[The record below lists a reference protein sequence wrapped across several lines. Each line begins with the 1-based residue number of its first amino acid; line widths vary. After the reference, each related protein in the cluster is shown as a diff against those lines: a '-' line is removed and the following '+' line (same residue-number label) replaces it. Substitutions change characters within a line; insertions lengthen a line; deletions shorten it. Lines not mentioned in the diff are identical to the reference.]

1 MQVGILGPVRLSD
14 GDTVIAVGGARLRAL
29 LTRLALDPGA
39 VVGVRALV
47 DAVWPDD
54 PPGDPVNAVQTLV
67 SRLRRLLPDGT
78 RVRQLAGG
86 YQLDLTADDVDA
98 GRFERLARTGRDR
111 LRAGDPADATT
122 ALSEA
127 LALWRGRPLADL
139 DGAAVAGPVVA
150 RLDELRL
157 AAAEDLAEA
166 ELAGGAAPA
175 DVAVRLR
182 ALVAEQPLRERLRAL
197 HVQALVAAGRRA
209 EALAAFEDARALLAG
224 QLGADPGQE
233 LRAAHRAALRDD
245 EPAPRPA
252 PALPVPLTS
261 LIGRDDDLA
270 GVAKALGRAR
280 LVTLTGPGGAGKTR
294 LAVAAAATLP
304 TPVRLVELA
313 AVTGQDDV
321 ATAAADAL
329 LAQAAPGTAES
340 PERTAIERLVET
352 LGGGETLLLLDNCE
366 HLVDAAAA
374 LAGELLARC
383 PRLRVLTTSREP
395 LRLPGE
401 ALYEVRPLAEA
412 DAVRLFTE
420 RARDIRPG
428 ADLDPELV
436 AELCRRL
443 DGLPLAIELAAAR
456 LRSLP
461 LAELTS
467 RLGDRFGVLT
477 RGARTAEQRHRT
489 LRDLVAWSW
498 ELLTEP
504 ERTLLERLGVVPIV
518 TPATAAAQ
526 AGPDAPE
533 LLAALVDKSLLQLA
547 DDGPEPHYRMLET
560 IREFALARLTASG
573 DRPAAEAALV
583 ASVLE
588 LTERAEPGLRS
599 ADQPRRLAL
608 LRGEW
613 ENLRAAVQLAVAT
626 DPAAAVRLGAAL
638 APYWTVSSD
647 HTSTTHRLR
656 RLLDLAGPA
665 DPERRAVVV
674 AYYVF
679 NALLGGHNPEA
690 LAIIGPLRDW
700 AAAAPAAGHPVL
712 ALLDPLLALLA
723 DETDAGVAAAD
734 RLLPGAGDWT
744 RGGLLLVRSMLGG
757 TSGEMPAAIADLDA
771 AATAYRAAG
780 DLWGESTALTFL
792 ALMRTMF
799 ADATAADALER
810 AIALRRRLDPADEV
824 IEQRAWLAQL
834 HAWTGAPERAR
845 AELLGLAGLAAASSV
860 HCVVLVR
867 VLLGDLDR
875 LDGDLGGAG
884 RWYGE
889 AAAHVA
895 ESGEPMFVAILGTS
909 AAQLA
914 VAAGDGDAAVRE
926 LTAAAGAAGHI
937 KDLPLVAA
945 VGVAAAALRHGAGAP
960 DEAAEVLGAAHAL
973 RGAADGLN
981 PDVIRLT
988 ARLRDELGDDRFATA
1003 YERGRSLSGPDAD
1016 ALITGYARRR

>member
-98 GRFERLARTGRDR
+98 ARFERLARTGRDR

-122 ALSEA
+122 ALREA
-127 LALWRGRPLADL
+127 LGLWRGRPLADL

-166 ELAGGAAPA
+166 ELAAGGSPA

-182 ALVAEQPLRERLRAL
+182 ALIAEQPLRERLRAL
-197 HVQALVAAGRRA
+197 HVRALVAAGRRA
-209 EALAAFEDARALLAG
+209 EALEAFEDARTLLADR
-224 QLGADPGQE
+224 LGADPGPE
-233 LRAAHRAALRDD
+233 LRAAHLEALRDD
-245 EPAPRPA
+245 EPAPGRS
-252 PALPVPLTS
+252 ALPVPLTS

-270 GVAKALGRAR
+270 GVTKALGRAR

-313 AVTGQDDV
+313 AVTDQDDL

-329 LAQAAPGTAES
+329 LAHAAPGTVEP
-340 PERTAIERLVET
+340 PERTALDRLVET

-366 HLVDAAAA
+366 HVVGAAAG

-412 DAVRLFTE
+412 DAIRLFTE
-420 RARDIRPG
+420 RARDVRPG

-436 AELCRRL
+436 AEVCRRL

-461 LAELTS
+461 LAELTH

-547 DDGPEPHYRMLET
+547 DDGPEPRYRMLET
-560 IREFALARLTASG
+560 IRAFALARLTASG
-573 DRPAAEAALV
+573 GRPAAEAALV

-588 LTERAEPGLRS
+588 LAEWAEPGLRT

-608 LRGEW
+608 LRAEW

-656 RLLDLAGPA
+656 RLLDLDGPA

-690 LAIIGPLRDW
+690 LAIVGRLRGW
-700 AAAAPAAGHPVL
+700 AAAAPPAGHPVL

-757 TSGEMPAAIADLDA
+757 TSGDMPSAIADLDGA
-771 AATAYRAAG
+771 AAAFCAAG

-834 HAWTGAPERAR
+834 HAWTGAPDRAR

-889 AAAHVA
+889 AAAHVE

-909 AAQLA
+909 AAHLA
-914 VAAGDGDAAVRE
+914 VAAGDGDGAVRE
-926 LTAAAGAAGHI
+926 LTTASAAAAHI

-945 VGVAAAALRHGAGAP
+945 VGVAAAAHRQGAGAP
-960 DEAAEVLGAAHAL
+960 DEAAEALGAAHAL

-981 PDVIRLT
+981 PDVLRLT
-988 ARLRDELGDDRFATA
+988 ARLRDELGDDRFTTA
-1003 YERGRSLSGPDAD
+1003 YERGRALSGPDAA
-1016 ALITGYARRR
+1016 ALITGLGDTP